1 MFSQNHS
8 RKQMFSPNLF
18 HKMFSPNLFHK
29 MFSPNLFHKMF
40 SSNLF
45 HKMFSSNLFHKMFSS
60 NLFHKMFSPNL
71 FHKTNVSRK
80 VRKKMKGQPEMRK
93 IKFNKEKP
101 CCSERERQQRSFSN
115 STEKHF
121 YQTFEPV
128 QISEHVSLG

>member
-1 MFSQNHS
+1 MFSPNYKMFSQNHS

-18 HKMFSPNLFHK
+18 HKMFSPNRSRK
-29 MFSPNLFHKMF
+29 Q
-40 SSNLF
+40 
-45 HKMFSSNLFHKMFSS
+45 
-60 NLFHKMFSPNL
+60 MFSPNL

-80 VRKKMKGQPEMRK
+80 VRKKMKGQPKMKK